1 MPLIQIVLLIYT
13 AVGLNIRMSRGEEE
27 CWALVYKIST
37 GGNGSAYNLF
47 MSGDSLNVNDEE
59 AMSLHCSNP
68 SRKHFKSDIVN
79 NWSTNGIDQV
89 RVSVYVNG
97 IEQIFLLF
105 NGSKTNKTNWFDE
118 SRLMNSSYSDLN
130 EQTNVSF
137 FSVDGISGN
146 ADDSVGNYSRR
157 FYIRNETTGN
167 CETSDYGWLFVG
179 DELGN
184 CDYERK
190 IEDKPFILFSNPP
203 YISKALNHT
212 LADSL
217 AIFIKFSSKANCLSP
232 FVMNR
237 VHENSQCITD
247 NAETSTNPAQTLS
260 TNLAQT
266 SSTNLAQ
273 TLSTN
278 PAQTSSTSPAQTSS
292 TNPAQTSST
301 SIAQTSSTNP
311 AQTSSTNPTQ
321 TTSTNPTETSST
333 NPAQTSSTN
342 PAQTSSTSLAQTS
355 STNPA
360 QTSSTNPTQTTSTN
374 PTETSSTN
382 PAQTSSTNPTTIRSE
397 DLQNK
402 IDRIKMEL
410 TVQRKSTQKY
420 KRSLTSAPDERKSSK
435 IMGIIGAT
443 VITSVI
449 GFIVLMDCSTCKRER
464 KGKAKKGNN

>member
-203 YISKALNHT
+203 YISK
-212 LADSL
+212 
-217 AIFIKFSSKANCLSP
+217 
-232 FVMNR
+232 V
-237 VHENSQCITD
+237 
-247 NAETSTNPAQTLS
+247 AETFTISTWYKYFVFVNLSIEPYIGGQFGNIYKVTFTRPACSQS
-260 TNLAQT
+260 HGSYVPQ
-266 SSTNLAQ
+266 
-273 TLSTN
+273 
-278 PAQTSSTSPAQTSS
+278 P
-292 TNPAQTSST
+292 
-301 SIAQTSSTNP
+301 
-311 AQTSSTNPTQ
+311 
-321 TTSTNPTETSST
+321 
-333 NPAQTSSTN
+333 
-342 PAQTSSTSLAQTS
+342 
-355 STNPA
+355 
-360 QTSSTNPTQTTSTN
+360 
-374 PTETSSTN
+374 
-382 PAQTSSTNPTTIRSE
+382 
-397 DLQNK
+397 
-402 IDRIKMEL
+402 
-410 TVQRKSTQKY
+410 VQCY
-420 KRSLTSAPDERKSSK
+420 D
-435 IMGIIGAT
+435 
-443 VITSVI
+443 
-449 GFIVLMDCSTCKRER
+449 
-464 KGKAKKGNN
+464 